1 MKGYEEMG
9 HTPYGYS
16 IENGCATINED
27 EANKI
32 RKLYENYLSGM
43 ALAKA
48 AAAAGIETYHGTAKR
63 LMKNRHYLGDDFYPA
78 IIDQETFAKAAAIR
92 LERAEKLGR
101 LNRKKESKPTASPT
115 DFAWQP
121 QNNTMKIRGCRQNT
135 STASLKAR

>member
-1 MKGYEEMG
+1 MG

-27 EANKI
+27 EADKI

-63 LMKNRHYLGDDFYPA
+63 LMENRHYLGDDFYPA
-78 IIDQETFAKAAAIR
+78 IIDQVTFDKAAAIR
-92 LERAEKLGR
+92 LERAGKLGR
-101 LNRKKESKPTASPT
+101 LNRKKS
-115 DFAWQP
+115 
-121 QNNTMKIRGCRQNT
+121 
-135 STASLKAR
+135 